1 MNVNKMRRYKFKR
14 ELRRKPI
21 NVLASFITALSLY
34 FGLVSMFLSMRE
46 KYDLAAFAILGA
58 IICDMLDGTVA
69 RITKSVS
76 EFGKEFDSLCD
87 LVSFGVAPAVLTYH
101 AYWREEQMAGSPE
114 GRTGAIIAIIF
125 VVLGA
130 LRLARYNVY
139 QSTQRESFTG
149 LPIPAAGGTIATFVL
164 FVDYWKWNN
173 VSFWVLGPLTLV
185 LAALMVSTVRYPK
198 DRLKRAFV
206 VAPRNA
212 FRLLALSGVILAV
225 IHYAATHSPTLVLFP
240 IAMSYVLFGLFED
253 FAARLPGRRAA
264 PVVGGFLLESDT
276 SGSEPAM
283 PAPTPDAVSADAETN
298 SADER

>member
-1 MNVNKMRRYKFKR
+1 MKKMRRLKFKR
-14 ELRRKPI
+14 EMRRKPI

-34 FGLVSMFLSMRE
+34 FGLASMFLSMRE

-87 LVSFGVAPAVLTYH
+87 LVSFGVAPAVLIYH
-101 AYWREEQMAGSPE
+101 AYWREEQMVGSPE
-114 GRTGAIIAIIF
+114 GRTGSIIAIVF

-149 LPIPAAGGTIATFVL
+149 LPIPAAGGTIAALVL
-164 FVDYWKWNN
+164 FTNYWELN
-173 VSFWVLGPLTLV
+173 VAFWVLGPLTLI
-185 LAALMVSTVRYPK
+185 LAALMVSTVHYPK

-212 FRLLALSGVILAV
+212 FRLLALSGIVLAV
-225 IHYAATHSPTLVLFP
+225 IHYAATHSPAIVLFP
-240 IAMSYVLFGLFED
+240 LFMGYVLFGLYED
-253 FAARLPGRRAA
+253 FGTRFRGRR
-264 PVVGGFLLESDT
+264 
-276 SGSEPAM
+276 
-283 PAPTPDAVSADAETN
+283 PAPAAGPAPAGPFVEAAGVPDNVPPVPDSFPAEP
-298 SADER
+298 DEAKSDEQR